1 MNLKQLEVFLA
12 VAESG
17 SFSKGAA
24 ATFLTQSTASQ
35 HIAALEREFE
45 LQLLD
50 RTGKGALPTVAGKL
64 LVRHAGRIAAEVRAA
79 EQALQRFKGVEAAE
93 LVLGGSNVPAA
104 YLIPRLLPRLL
115 QRFPGVAAT
124 IIQGDSRGI
133 LEKLSAEEVELA
145 IVGSRFPLEGVEY
158 EPVGSEALR
167 LVVNRHHPWSRRRSV
182 ALAEIRTEPLLFRE
196 SGSGTGKAVTESLA
210 KAGVERSALTIRA
223 VFGSNEAVKQAVL
236 QGLGASFV
244 SEYSVNGE
252 LASGDLVAIAVEGLT
267 ITRDFYL
274 ATRAGRTL
282 SPAALAFIDVV
293 RTTVPQDSPA

>member
-1 MNLKQLEVFLA
+1 MNIKQLEVFLA

-24 ATFLTQSTASQ
+24 ATFLTQSTVSQ
-35 HIAALEREFE
+35 HIAALEREFA

-50 RTGKGALPTVAGKL
+50 RTGKGALPTAAGKL
-64 LVRHAGRIAAEVRAA
+64 LVRHAGRIAAEMRAA
-79 EQALQRFKGVEAAE
+79 ELALQRFKGVEAAE
-93 LVLGGSNVPAA
+93 LVLGGSNIPAA

-133 LEKLSAEEVELA
+133 LDKLVAEEVELA

-158 EPVGSEALR
+158 EPVGSEAIR
-167 LVVNRHHPWSRRRSV
+167 LVVNRRHPWSSRRSV
-182 ALAEIRTEPLLFRE
+182 ALTEIRTEPLLFRE

-210 KAGVERSALTIRA
+210 QAGVDRSALTIRA
-223 VFGSNEAVKQAVL
+223 VLGSNEAVKQAVL

-244 SEYSVNGE
+244 SECSVNGE
-252 LASGDLVAIAVEGLT
+252 LESGDLVAIAVEGLT
-267 ITRDFYL
+267 ISRDFYL

-282 SPAALAFIDVV
+282 SPAALAFTDVV
-293 RTTVPQDSPA
+293 RTAALQ